1 MTNTEI
7 TKKIHKFFSENK
19 LDDVLSCLADD
30 VVVDSYAVNMRF
42 NGKDEF
48 AGFMMG
54 FKNAFPDMTITHTNV
69 FEQGSW
75 VCAEFTAKGT
85 HTGTLQT
92 PAGPVSA
99 TGKEVNLNVCE
110 TLEIKDGKIKAIRNY
125 QDSSSLMRQLGL
137 I

>member
-7 TKKIHKFFSENK
+7 TKKIHKLFSENK
-19 LDDVLSCLADD
+19 FEEVLSYLADD
-30 VVVDSYAVNMRF
+30 IVVDSYAVNMRF

-48 AGFMMG
+48 ASFMMG
-54 FKNAFPDMTITHTNV
+54 FKNAFPDMAITHTNV
-69 FEQGSW
+69 FEQGTW

-99 TGKEVNLNVCE
+99 TGRKVNLNVSE

-125 QDSSSLMRQLGL
+125 QDSASLMRQLGL